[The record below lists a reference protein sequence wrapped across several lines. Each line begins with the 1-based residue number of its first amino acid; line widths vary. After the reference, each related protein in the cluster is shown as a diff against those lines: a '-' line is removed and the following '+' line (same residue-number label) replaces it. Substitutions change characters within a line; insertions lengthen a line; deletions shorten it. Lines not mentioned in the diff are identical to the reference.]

1 MIVHVW
7 AVLPRFNKLS
17 AKAPEGHAEGNVVP
31 AGGTLLPPSGRL
43 WELSAESP
51 LKHKKAVTAPS

>member
-43 WELSAESP
+43 W
-51 LKHKKAVTAPS
+51 HKKAVTAPS